1 MTDAAASTSAPAA
14 TATHDAA
21 PATGRT
27 FAWWQLAAYALPG
40 IPLAALLLPLY
51 VTLPTYYA
59 QDLGVGLTAVGAM
72 LLLARLWDVVT
83 DPLIGVLSDRTPG
96 RLGRRKPWMLAG
108 LPLAVVSVWLLFV
121 PLAFVPEGSVGW
133 AHLLLWTVLLYT
145 GGTMVML
152 PYNAWAAEMT
162 DDYHERSRVA
172 AAREVAIV
180 VGTVGAMAGPALLT
194 LERTTIMAGF
204 AWGLTILLP
213 LGVLACVFAL
223 PDDAKARVAGT
234 AHRFSWSV
242 ITGNRPFRKLIVAY
256 FLNGIAY
263 GLPATLFL
271 LYVEHVLQAEEWA
284 WPLLGVYF
292 LCAVAGVPVWLRL
305 SRRFGKHRVWMAAMG
320 MAAATFWI
328 AVLLG
333 PGDIWWFLAVCILTG
348 LPLGGE
354 LALPPSMQADVI
366 DLDTLRS
373 GRRRSGLFFA
383 AWGVATKVPLALAV
397 GIAFPALALAGF
409 DAEAESQSGTA
420 LFALAALYALLPCV
434 IKLLSIWLLRGYPID
449 AAEQERIKRRLAAG
463 DDVAEAPGDAALLSQ
478 GAAGH

>member
-1 MTDAAASTSAPAA
+1 MA
-14 TATHDAA
+14 
-21 PATGRT
+21 
-27 FAWWQLAAYALPG
+27 
-40 IPLAALLLPLY
+40 
-51 VTLPTYYA
+51 
-59 QDLGVGLTAVGAM
+59 AVGAV
-72 LLLARLWDVVT
+72 LLAARLWDVVT

-121 PLAFVPEGSVGW
+121 PPAGADWV
-133 AHLLLWTVLLYT
+133 HLLVWTVLLYT
-145 GGTMVML
+145 GGTMIQL
-152 PYNAWAAEMT
+152 PYNAWAAEIT
-162 DDYHERSRVA
+162 GDYHERSRVA
-172 AAREVAIV
+172 AVREVAIV
-180 VGTVGAMAGPALLT
+180 LGTVGAMAGPAVLT
-194 LERTTIMAGF
+194 LDRGTIMAGF
-204 AWGLTILLP
+204 AWGLSTLLP
-213 LGVLACVFAL
+213 LGVLACVVAL
-223 PDDAKARVAGT
+223 PDDARAKT
-234 AHRFSWSV
+234 AAAVRKFSWAV
-242 ITGNRPFRKLIVAY
+242 IWGNRPFRQLIVAY

-271 LYVEHVLQAEEWA
+271 LYVEYVLEAKAWA

-292 LCAVAGVPVWLRL
+292 VCAVAGVPVWLRL

-320 MAAATFWI
+320 MAAASFWI

-333 PGDIWWFLAVCILTG
+333 PGDVWWFLAVCVLTG

-409 DAEAESQSGTA
+409 EQGADSQSPSA
-420 LFALAALYALLPCV
+420 LFALAALYALLPCA

-449 AAEQERIKRRLAAG
+449 AAEQARIKGKVAAG
-463 DDVAEAPGDAALLSQ
+463 EGPPASERDGAPLAEPAPAR
-478 GAAGH
+478 

>member
-1 MTDAAASTSAPAA
+1 MTDAADHETTPAS
-14 TATHDAA
+14 
-21 PATGRT
+21 GRK
-27 FAWWQLAAYALPG
+27 FAVWQLAAYALPG

-59 QDLGVGLTAVGAM
+59 QDLGVGLTAVGAV

-83 DPLIGVLSDRTPG
+83 DPLIGVLSDRTSG

-108 LPLAVVSVWLLFV
+108 LPLSVASVWFLFV
-121 PLAFVPEGSVGW
+121 PLAFVAEGAVGW
-133 AHLLLWTVLLYT
+133 AHLLWWTVLLYT
-145 GGTMVML
+145 GGTMIML

-172 AAREVAIV
+172 AAREVAII
-180 VGTVGAMAGPALLT
+180 VGTVSAMAGPALLS

-213 LGVLACVFAL
+213 LGVVACVLAL
-223 PDDAKARVAGT
+223 PDDAKSRVAGKT
-234 AHRFSWSV
+234 HRFSWSV

-271 LYVEHVLQAEEWA
+271 LYVEHVLQAKEWA

-292 LCAVAGVPVWLRL
+292 LCAVVGVPIWLGL
-305 SRRFGKHRVWMAAMG
+305 SRRFDKHRVWMAAMA

-328 AVLLG
+328 AILLG
-333 PGDIWWFLAVCILTG
+333 PGDLWWFLAVCVLTG

-383 AWGVATKVPLALAV
+383 AWGVATKVPLAVAV

-409 DAEAESQSGTA
+409 DAEADSQSAGA
-420 LFALAALYALLPCV
+420 LLALAALYALLPCA

-449 AAEQERIKRRLAAG
+449 AAEQARIKRRLSEG
-463 DDVAEAPGDAALLSQ
+463 APETQDG
-478 GAAGH
+478 GEVTPRGPR

>member
-1 MTDAAASTSAPAA
+1 MTDAAAPEIPPAS
-14 TATHDAA
+14 
-21 PATGRT
+21 GRT
-27 FAWWQLAAYALPG
+27 FAWWQLSAYALPG

-59 QDLGVGLTAVGAM
+59 EDLGVGLTAVGAV

-108 LPLAVVSVWLLFV
+108 LPLAVLSVWFLFT
-121 PLAFVPEGSVGW
+121 PRAFVADGLVGW
-133 AHLLLWTVLLYT
+133 PHLLLWTVLLYT
-145 GGTMVML
+145 GGTMIML

-180 VGTVGAMAGPALLT
+180 VGTVGAMAGPALLS

-213 LGVLACVFAL
+213 IGVIACVFAL
-223 PDDAKARVAGT
+223 PDDARARVAGSS
-234 AHRFSWSV
+234 HRFSWSV

-271 LYVEHVLQAEEWA
+271 LYVEHVLQAAAWA

-292 LCAVAGVPVWLRL
+292 LCAVAGVPIWLRL

-333 PGDIWWFLAVCILTG
+333 PGDIWWFLLVCVLTG

-409 DAEAESQSGTA
+409 DAEAARQSAGA
-420 LFALAALYALLPCV
+420 LFALAALYALLPCA

-449 AAEQERIKRRLAAG
+449 AAEQERIKRRLADG
-463 DDVAEAPGDAALLSQ
+463 GPDETRPGDRAPLSQ
-478 GAAGH
+478 AAGAH